1 MKKVWKGFAAAVS
14 AAAIA
19 ATGFIGA
26 TSASAEETKV
36 DPTPGAITIKNP
48 ILNDEFNAY
57 QLLGATISEKTPATE
72 SASATYNYAY
82 KLLGTT
88 NAEKLNAPATKALVA
103 ALNAANA
110 KLETKLDFDANTDG
124 VQTTITIPAAD
135 TATDNI
141 VNAFETQVVRAVDLF
156 GPGTGKADAMRAFA
170 QSLAKA
176 VADNN
181 VSVAGTAKATEDD
194 VTNKALVIKGANNA
208 DLNIG
213 YYLVDHVNQ
222 ADEGNRTL
230 SAYLV
235 NTLTAAG
242 AVLDLKT
249 ATVEFEKKVEDW
261 NESLDDKDENSGTID
276 SDAWQDSADHKLGDE
291 VPFMLKG
298 SLPSNYAN
306 YDVFQYQFSDELS
319 EGLTLDK
326 DSIEVQL
333 VNFGT
338 PNVVVK
344 KLTADEFQVEEDANN
359 DTDKDGLPIGAT
371 KFTVKVGTETT
382 QGAGDDAVTIRDL
395 KGVTSTTNSEGKIV
409 DIPNFSVANTK
420 VVVTY
425 KATVNKK
432 AIIGST
438 GNPNKANLS
447 ISENPDNGWDGLIS
461 TPEDIVIVFT
471 YKYTVNKTFDGQ
483 TSNVP
488 AQLPSF
494 LLEKFIPAENGK
506 VTINNVKGNWVAVG
520 NKVTVEN
527 VAGENETPVYQAS
540 FSHLDDGYY
549 KLSEK
554 DVPAGYNPA
563 ADKFF
568 TVTAEHDAESDNP
581 QLKKLTVTYYTDA
594 TFTTKAT
601 TADGKD
607 DVVINTPTTEGDGDA
622 AVTTP
627 ASGSVVVTIDNKS
640 GSQLPSTG
648 GMGTTILYAAGAA
661 IVLIA
666 GIGLAVTLRRRQA

>member
-26 TSASAEETKV
+26 TSASAEDATV
-36 DPTPGAITIKNP
+36 NPTPGAITIKNP
-48 ILNDEFNAY
+48 IKGDQFKAY
-57 QLLGATISEKTPATE
+57 QLLGVTINGNA
-72 SASATYNYAY
+72 YAY
-82 KLLGTT
+82 KLLGTS
-88 NAEKLNAPATKALVA
+88 NDAKIANLATKALV
-103 ALNAANA
+103 NAINTAN
-110 KLETKLDFDANTDG
+110 ETAGLDLDADTDG
-124 VQTTITIPAAD
+124 KQTTISIP
-135 TATDNI
+135 TKTDDNT
-141 VNAFETQVVRAVDLF
+141 VNAFEQKLVKAISVFTNDANMRLF
-156 GPGTGKADAMRAFA
+156 S
-170 QSLAKA
+170 QELAKQ
-176 VADNN
+176 VATQN
-181 VSVAGTAKATEDD
+181 VPVAGEATADENTG
-194 VTNKALVIKGANNA
+194 NALMIKGKGNA
-208 DLNIG
+208 ALPIG
-213 YYLVDHVNQ
+213 YYLVDHVDQ
-222 ADEGNRTL
+222 ANTGNRTR

-261 NESLDDKDENSGTID
+261 NESLGDKDENSGTID
-276 SDAWQDSADHKLGDE
+276 SDAWQDSADHKLGDP

-306 YDVFQYQFSDELS
+306 YDVFQYQFSDTLS
-319 EGLTLDK
+319 EGLTLDE
-326 DSIEVQL
+326 DSIKVQL

-344 KLTADEFQVEEDANN
+344 NLTADEFQVVPDTNN
-359 DTDKDGLPIGAT
+359 QTGEDGLPVGAT
-371 KFTVKVGTETT
+371 KFTVKVGTEKT
-382 QGAGDDAVTIRDL
+382 QGAGDNAVTIRDL
-395 KGVTSTTNSEGKIV
+395 KGVTSTTNSEGQV
-409 DIPNFSVANTK
+409 VNIPNFSVTDTK

-432 AIIGST
+432 AVIGTT

-494 LLEKFIPAENGK
+494 LLEKFIPAKNGT
-506 VTINNVKGNWVAVG
+506 VNINGTPGNWDTVAKTQVDG
-520 NKVTVEN
+520 DSTKGYT
-527 VAGENETPVYQAS
+527 AS

-549 KLSEK
+549 KLSETN
-554 DVPAGYNPA
+554 VPAGYNPA

-581 QLKKLTVTYYTDA
+581 QLTKLTVTYYRDVS
-594 TFTTKAT
+594 FTGNPIETNKP
-601 TADGKD
+601 ADGTIAGTID
-607 DVVINTPTTEGDGDA
+607 
-622 AVTTP
+622 
-627 ASGSVVVTIDNKS
+627 VTIDNKS
-640 GSQLPSTG
+640 GNELPSTG

>member
-26 TSASAEETKV
+26 TSANADEATV
-36 DPTPGAITIKNP
+36 TPTPGAITIKNP
-48 ILNDEFNAY
+48 IEGDQFKAY
-57 QLLGATISEKTPATE
+57 QLLGVTINGNA
-72 SASATYNYAY
+72 YAY
-82 KLLGTT
+82 KLLGATNADKIADPATTALVNAINTT
-88 NAEKLNAPATKALVA
+88 N
-103 ALNAANA
+103 
-110 KLETKLDFDANTDG
+110 ETADLDLDADTDG
-124 VQTTITIPAAD
+124 KQTTISIP
-135 TATDNI
+135 TETDDNT
-141 VNAFETQVVRAVDLF
+141 VNAFEQKLVKAISVFTNDANMRLF
-156 GPGTGKADAMRAFA
+156 S
-170 QSLAKA
+170 QELAKQ
-176 VADNN
+176 VATQN
-181 VSVAGTAKATEDD
+181 VPVAGEATADENTG
-194 VTNKALVIKGANNA
+194 NALVIKGEDNA
-208 DLNIG
+208 ALPIG
-213 YYLVDHVNQ
+213 YYLVDHVDQ
-222 ADEGNRTL
+222 ANTGNRTL

-261 NESLDDKDENSGTID
+261 NESLGDKDENSGTID

-306 YDVFQYQFSDELS
+306 YDVFQYQFSDTLS
-319 EGLTLDK
+319 EGLTLDPN
-326 DSIEVQL
+326 SIKVQL
-333 VNFGT
+333 VNYGT
-338 PNVVVK
+338 PNVIVK
-344 KLTADEFQVEEDANN
+344 ELTSPTAFEVEQDKNN
-359 DTDKDGLPIGAT
+359 KTDTDNLPVGDT
-371 KFTVKVGTETT
+371 KFTVKVGTEKT
-382 QGAGDDAVTIRDL
+382 QGEGENAVTIRDL
-395 KGVTSTTNSEGKIV
+395 KGITNGLEDEGFDPAK
-409 DIPNFSVANTK
+409 TK
-420 VVVTY
+420 VVITY

-432 AIIGST
+432 AVIGTT

-461 TPEDIVIVFT
+461 TPEDIVIVFS
-471 YKYTVNKTFDGQ
+471 YKYTVNKTFNGQ
-483 TSNVP
+483 TTNVP

-494 LLEKFIPAENGK
+494 LLEKFIPAENGT

-520 NKVTVEN
+520 EKVQVKN
-527 VAGENETPVYQAS
+527 VGTAEAPKYEAS

-568 TVTAEHDAESDNP
+568 TVTAEHDEESDNP
-581 QLKKLTVTYYTDA
+581 QLTKLTVTYYTDA
-594 TFTTKAT
+594 SFTAVSGTPTEETKP
-601 TADGKD
+601 ADGT
-607 DVVINTPTTEGDGDA
+607 IAGTIG
-622 AVTTP
+622 
-627 ASGSVVVTIDNKS
+627 VTIDNKS

>member
-26 TSASAEETKV
+26 TSASAENANV

-48 ILNDEFNAY
+48 IKGDQFKAY
-57 QLLGATISEKTPATE
+57 QLLGVTINGNA
-72 SASATYNYAY
+72 YAY
-82 KLLGTT
+82 KLLGAT
-88 NAEKLNAPATKALVA
+88 NADKIADPATAALV
-103 ALNAANA
+103 NAINTANA
-110 KLETKLDFDANTDG
+110 TAGLDLDADTQG
-124 VQTTITIPAAD
+124 KQTTISIP
-135 TATDNI
+135 TKTDDNT
-141 VNAFETQVVRAVDLF
+141 VNAFEQKLVKAISVFTDDANMRLF
-156 GPGTGKADAMRAFA
+156 S
-170 QSLAKA
+170 QELAKQ
-176 VADNN
+176 VATQN
-181 VSVAGTAKATEDD
+181 VPVAGEATADENTG
-194 VTNKALVIKGANNA
+194 NALVIKGANNA

-261 NESLDDKDENSGTID
+261 NESLGDKDENSGTID

-319 EGLTLDK
+319 EGLTLIPG
-326 DSIEVQL
+326 SIKVQL
-333 VNFGT
+333 VTVAADGT
-338 PNVVVK
+338 MTELK
-344 KLTADEFQVEEDANN
+344 ELTKATETATNDFAVEMDANN
-359 DTDKDGLPIGAT
+359 RTDSDNLPVGAT
-371 KFTVKVGTETT
+371 KFTIKIGTETQ
-382 QGAGDDAVTIRDL
+382 QGEEPNVTTIRDL
-395 KGVTSTTNSEGKIV
+395 KAITDTIEDFNA
-409 DIPNFSVANTK
+409 ANTR

-432 AIIGST
+432 AVIGTT

-483 TSNVP
+483 TSNAP

-494 LLEKFIPAENGK
+494 QLEKFIPAENGT
-506 VTINNVKGNWVAVG
+506 VTINNVKGNWDTVG
-520 NKVTVEN
+520 KVQVDN

-594 TFTTKAT
+594 SFTTKAT
-601 TADGKD
+601 TADGKVD
-607 DVVINTPTTEGDGDA
+607 EVVNTPTTEGEGDA

-640 GSQLPSTG
+640 GNELPSTG